1 MTEQQP
7 RFSEG
12 AEQNLLGALI
22 LEPSSYDRIA
32 GKISSGDFYFESHS
46 ILFAMIEQML
56 VANRPLDIFT
66 VSENLQNAGQLDAV
80 GGDTY
85 LNHLVANTIG
95 HANITAY
102 AKNIVTK
109 ATERR
114 LLSATFDIS
123 EIVHSGMEI
132 EEKLA
137 AAQQVIL
144 AIGDSQ
150 ALSHEP
156 VEARQLASEVVA
168 EIQKRYENGGA
179 IPGIS
184 TGYSGLDNQFGGLMP
199 GNLIIIA
206 GRPGAGKTTLA
217 LNIAEN
223 VSADGGVVLFLSLEM
238 SRMELGMR
246 SMASLG
252 RVDLKN
258 IKGGKFEDEDDWVRL
273 TLSTGRLAES
283 GLIVDEYSNTVA
295 RIAANARRI
304 KRQKGKISCLVVDY
318 IGLMTAKA
326 ENKTNEIAEIT
337 RGLKLLAKELGCAII
352 ALAQLN
358 RKVEDR
364 ADKRPQL
371 SDLRDSGAIEQ
382 DADIVMFAYRD
393 EYYYPDSPSKGI
405 AELIVAKN
413 RMGETGIVPM
423 SYFGRYSRFDNF
435 SGEFVRV
442 DHKQKPRKSM
452 FDD

>member
-1 MTEQQP
+1 MNELQP

-12 AEQNLLGALI
+12 AEQNLIGALI

-32 GKISSGDFYFESHS
+32 GKIGSGDFYFEAHA
-46 ILFAMIEQML
+46 IMFAMIEQML
-56 VANRPLDIFT
+56 IANKPLDVFT
-66 VSENLQNAGQLDAV
+66 LSESLQDAGNLDAI
-80 GGDTY
+80 GGFAY
-85 LNHLVANTIG
+85 VSHLATHTVG
-95 HANITAY
+95 HANIAAY
-102 AKNIVTK
+102 AKNIVSK

-114 LLSATFDIS
+114 LLAATFDIS

-137 AAQQVIL
+137 AAQQAIL

-150 ALSHEP
+150 ALSHDP
-156 VEARQLASEVVA
+156 VDARQLASEVVT

-184 TGYSGLDNQFGGLMP
+184 TGYSGLDNQLGGYMP

-206 GRPGAGKTTLA
+206 GRPGMGKTTLA
-217 LNIAEN
+217 LNVAEN
-223 VSADGGVVLFLSLEM
+223 ISADGGVALFVSLEM

-258 IKGGKFEDEDDWVRL
+258 IKAGKFEDDDDWTRL

-295 RIAANARRI
+295 RVAANARRI
-304 KRQKGKISCLVVDY
+304 KRQKGKISLLTIDY

-326 ENKTNEIAEIT
+326 ENKANEIAEIT
-337 RGLKLLAKELGCAII
+337 RGLKLLAKELGCPLV

-405 AELIVAKN
+405 AEIIVAKN
-413 RMGETGIVPM
+413 RMGETGVVPM
-423 SYFGRYSRFDNF
+423 TYFGRYSRFDNF
-435 SGEFVRV
+435 SGEFVRAE
-442 DHKQKPRKSM
+442 HKPKPRKTM